1 MAKMSI
7 FATEWIKKL
16 NRDCMNKSKY
26 QDAWD
31 VAGSQFQI
39 DKYFWNFILL
49 AMPARRMQPEF
60 TKIDQI
66 RRQKVLFQDFKVEK
80 SSFPGKL

>member
-31 VAGSQFQI
+31 VAGSQFQN
-39 DKYFWNFILL
+39 DKYF
-49 AMPARRMQPEF
+49 
-60 TKIDQI
+60 
-66 RRQKVLFQDFKVEK
+66 
-80 SSFPGKL
+80 